1 MTILEVID
9 VIVGWYCKLL
19 LVSNK
24 LTLTLSFVLILL

>member
-1 MTILEVID
+1 MTILE

-24 LTLTLSFVLILL
+24 LTLILSFVLILL